1 MYVVR
6 TILSY
11 LKISSQEQRERQR
24 SKQATDI
31 RYVAQIDGEPG
42 NDRVGEES
50 DGDVIDVGRDRGMLQ
65 DEMGG
70 VIATDTTQTTINMED
85 LIDAVRFG
93 LVGLDTYLVSVM
105 DYTKRKDDK
114 NKKIYPG

>member
-1 MYVVR
+1 
-6 TILSY
+6 
-11 LKISSQEQRERQR
+11 
-24 SKQATDI
+24 
-31 RYVAQIDGEPG
+31 
-42 NDRVGEES
+42 
-50 DGDVIDVGRDRGMLQ
+50 MLQ

-105 DYTKRKDDK
+105 DYIKRKDDK
-114 NKKIYPG
+114 NKKIDPG